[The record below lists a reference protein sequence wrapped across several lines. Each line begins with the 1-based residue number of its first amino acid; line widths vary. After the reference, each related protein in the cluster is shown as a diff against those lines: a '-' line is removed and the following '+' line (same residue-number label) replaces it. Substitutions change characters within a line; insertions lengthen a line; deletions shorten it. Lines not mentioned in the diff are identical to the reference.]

1 MENQQ
6 NTPEIPQDDSWL
18 DEILGEADPVK
29 EIGPDDEAM
38 SGLTRP
44 EDAEVERIVQEV
56 IADAELAPKEEG
68 EAAADGDATRKFSP
82 EDMPELVPDKK
93 PEPETIAPAKKK
105 RPVRKGRPKMKKG
118 YGLFGIPHILA
129 TCIWLAIIVAI
140 GVSAGRILWVYAADV
155 LAFGKEDRQVTIL
168 ITEEDTIEVIAE
180 KLSNA
185 GLIRYPWM
193 FAKFADVTGKG
204 EKIDPGEYKL
214 SAMYDYNA
222 MINAMTE
229 TAPTR
234 TVIDLMFTEG
244 MTCAQIFQ
252 KLENEGVC
260 TVEALEDY
268 IVSDSPL
275 QNYWFLE
282 GIQRNDKYCLEG
294 FLFPNTYTFYTNDNP
309 RRVLEKF
316 LDGFDAAVNGNMKT
330 LLEEM
335 QATFAQRLAARGYD
349 QDYIDEHKLTI
360 REVVIIASYVEKE
373 TANYYEDAYNI
384 ASVIYNRLTN
394 PGSFP
399 FLNIDAGIMY
409 ALGNPNRELTSADLE
424 LDSPYNTYLYKGLT
438 PGAIA
443 NPGADCL
450 MAALTPTD
458 TGYYYYAY
466 DPRTEVHH
474 FSKTLAEHE
483 AFLRTLN

>member
-1 MENQQ
+1 MDNQQ
-6 NTPEIPQDDSWL
+6 NMPEVPQDDSWL
-18 DEILGEADPVK
+18 DEILGEAAPVK
-29 EIGPDDEAM
+29 EIWPDDEAM

-44 EDAEVERIVQEV
+44 EDAEVGSIVQEI
-56 IADAELAPKEEG
+56 IADAKAESAEEG
-68 EAAADGDATRKFSP
+68 ETTADGDATRQFRP
-82 EDMPELVPDKK
+82 EDMLEVETEEK
-93 PEPETIAPAKKK
+93 PEPEAPTPAKKK

-129 TCIWLAIIVAI
+129 TFIWLAIILAI

-155 LAFGKEDRQVTIL
+155 LAFGKEDHQVTIL
-168 ITEEDTIEVIAE
+168 ITEDDTIEEIAK
-180 KLSNA
+180 KLSDAN
-185 GLIRYPWM
+185 LIRYPWM
-193 FAKFADVTGKG
+193 FAKFADITGKG
-204 EKIDPGEYKL
+204 AKIDPGEYKL
-214 SAMYDYNA
+214 NALYDYSA

-234 TVIDLMFTEG
+234 TVVELMFTEG

-252 KLENEGVC
+252 KLEDEGVC
-260 TVEALEDY
+260 TVADLEAY
-268 IVSDSPL
+268 VASDSPL
-275 QNYWFLE
+275 QKYWFLE
-282 GIQRNDKYCLEG
+282 GIERKDKYCLEG
-294 FLFPNTYTFYTNDNP
+294 FLFPNTYQFYTNDTP

-316 LDGFDAAVNGNMKT
+316 LDGFDAAMGEDKKA

-335 QATFAQRLAARGYD
+335 QAVFAQRLAARGYD
-349 QDYIDEHKLTI
+349 QAYIDEHRLTI

-373 TANYYEDAYNI
+373 TADYGEDAYKI

-409 ALGNPNRELTSADLE
+409 ALGNPDRKLTNEDLT
-424 LDSPYNTYLYKGLT
+424 LDSPYNTYLYAGLT

-450 MAALTPTD
+450 KAALSPAD

-466 DPRTEVHH
+466 DPSTRAHH
-474 FSKTLAEHE
+474 FSKTLQEHE
-483 AFLRTLN
+483 SFLRTLN